1 MATIQ
6 FTDEEVEQLAYERF
20 YHPHPRVQRKMESVF
35 LKAKGL
41 PLREICDLVGA
52 CPIRSAVGCGTSNPA
67 A

>member
-20 YHPHPRVQRKMESVF
+20 YHAIRACNGRWSRCFSRPRGYRCERFAIWS
-35 LKAKGL
+35 GL
-41 PLREICDLVGA
+41 A
-52 CPIRSAVGCGTSNPA
+52 PIRSAVGCGTSNPA

>member
-41 PLREICDLVGA
+41 PLQRFAIWSGLA
-52 CPIRSAVGCGTSNPA
+52 PIRSAVGCGTSNPA